1 MASASPIPKSPFKE
15 GQFITVGHRV
25 LQIVFDRTHQGV
37 RRVLFLVLTPEER
50 RKAIRANQARPNWA
64 PRLS

>member
-1 MASASPIPKSPFKE
+1 MASAYPLPKTPFKA

-25 LQIVFDRTHQGV
+25 LQVVIDETHQGI
-37 RRVLFLVLTPEER
+37 RRLLFLVLTPEER